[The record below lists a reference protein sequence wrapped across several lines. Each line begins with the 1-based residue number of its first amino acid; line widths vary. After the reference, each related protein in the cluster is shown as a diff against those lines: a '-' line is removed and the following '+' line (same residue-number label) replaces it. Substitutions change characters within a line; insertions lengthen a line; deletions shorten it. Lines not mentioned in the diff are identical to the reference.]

1 MRRIRLGSR
10 RSRLALVQA
19 EMVARLLRSRYP
31 DIEVEIV
38 RVVTE
43 GDEDQR
49 TPQVEWKKK
58 APS

>member
-1 MRRIRLGSR
+1 MRRIKLGSR

-49 TPQVEWKKK
+49 TPQVE
-58 APS
+58 